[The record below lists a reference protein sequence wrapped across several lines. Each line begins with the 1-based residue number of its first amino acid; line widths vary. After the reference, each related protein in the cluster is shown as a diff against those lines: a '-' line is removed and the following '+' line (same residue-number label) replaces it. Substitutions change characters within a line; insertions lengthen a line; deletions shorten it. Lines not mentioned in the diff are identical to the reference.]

1 MTDVHPERSRHFIA
15 LLAAQLA
22 FGAVTDA
29 RACSAREPT
38 PSASLGPHDFTTAP
52 AQRRLWNEGD
62 PGEPLFLELRV
73 LDTCGEPVP
82 GVRVRILHADQ
93 DGHHHPDRFRAHL
106 DSDARG
112 TVKIVT
118 VYPGYAGGMARHI
131 HFILAHPGYRELVTR
146 LFFKNDPAA
155 GDGVA
160 DALTIP
166 LEEVRHDGSR
176 RWAGGYEFVLA
187 PAR

>member
-1 MTDVHPERSRHFIA
+1 MTRTTAMAHRVTGVLMA
-15 LLAAQLA
+15 TLLAYAHA
-22 FGAVTDA
+22 GDA
-29 RACSAREPT
+29 HACSAREPT
-38 PSASLGPHDFTTAP
+38 PTASLGPHDFSTAP
-52 AQRRLWNEGD
+52 AERRLWKEGD
-62 PGEPLFLELRV
+62 PGEPLFLDLRV
-73 LDTCGEPVP
+73 LDTCGEPIP
-82 GVRVRILHADQ
+82 GVRVRLLHADQ
-93 DGHHHPDRFRAHL
+93 DGLHHPRRFRAHL

-112 TVKIVT
+112 AVKVVT

-131 HFILAHPGYRELVTR
+131 HFVLTHPGYRELVTR

-155 GDGVA
+155 QEDVP

-166 LEEVRHDGSR
+166 LEEVRHGDQP